1 MVAPALVFAGGV
13 AVGAAFATN
22 ALRARLARRRPR
34 RVLVG
39 LEVAE
44 ADQWRVL
51 RRPTSHEKN
60 TKKKSGRRDGDQKN
74 QKTKTRVGVFTNH
87 TGVCPRT
94 GRHVVDMLHA
104 CASVDVRAVFAPE
117 HGFRGE
123 KQAGHAPI
131 AETSD
136 TRTGASVVDAYQ
148 TRGDP
153 AALARVIA
161 RADVDCVVFDV
172 QDVGA
177 RFYTYLSSLYDLLV
191 AVARLNHG
199 SESESES
206 ESESARRGDDE
217 TRRGTR
223 KEHERERKSHRRVR
237 VVVLDRPNPLGGL
250 VTEGPTA
257 IEPGFGS
264 FVSRVA
270 VPIRHGMTLGELAL
284 LFNSTSFVGADPDNP
299 SQRAL
304 ATDDLR
310 VVRLK
315 RWRRE
320 MAWEDTRLPWV
331 PPSPN
336 VPSPT
341 SALAYAGT
349 CLLEATNVCEGR
361 GTTTPFELIGA
372 PWADYRLANEMNRRE
387 PIREPNGSLGSLGAR
402 VAATRDDATRRK
414 KKEKRRF
421 FRGSS
426 SVRDANGRWTRS
438 METRTKQPA
447 PPCVWR
453 EAHFTPSWGKEKD
466 VPCVGAAA
474 LFSRRDDDDARASFA
489 SRALFL
495 EGVEVLLALK
505 KLYPREFQWRE
516 GPGAPAW
523 TQTRAAPSASRPDT
537 RRSRVERASARAR
550 VLASPTKRSRSSRDA
565 PPKEGAAE
573 GKPHFIDLL
582 TGSPGLRLAMD
593 GAADPEQRRLAVERE
608 REKWEKQL
616 LAFEKSRRDA
626 LLYD

>member
-13 AVGAAFATN
+13 AVGAAVATN

-44 ADQWRVL
+44 AEGWHIL
-51 RRPTSHEKN
+51 RRPTSLLK
-60 TKKKSGRRDGDQKN
+60 TKKKSGRRRDGDR
-74 QKTKTRVGVFTNH
+74 KTMTRVGVFTNH

-123 KQAGHAPI
+123 KQAGHAPV
-131 AETSD
+131 AETCD
-136 TRTGASVVDAYQ
+136 VRTGARVVDAYQ

-199 SESESES
+199 SESEGESEGESESES
-206 ESESARRGDDE
+206 ESESARRGDDAT
-217 TRRGTR
+217 TRATR
-223 KEHERERKSHRRVR
+223 KKHRRERERERERKKKSRRRVR

-257 IEPGFGS
+257 IEAGFGS
-264 FVSRVA
+264 FVARVA

-284 LFNSTSFVGADPDNP
+284 LFNTSRFVGADPDNP
-299 SQRAL
+299 SRRAL
-304 ATDDLR
+304 DSDDVR
-310 VVRLK
+310 VARLK

-341 SALAYAGT
+341 SALAYVGT
-349 CLLEATNVCEGR
+349 CLLEATNASEGR
-361 GTTTPFELIGA
+361 GTTTPFELVGA
-372 PWADYRLANEMNRRE
+372 PWADARLAREMNRRE
-387 PIREPNGSLGSLGAR
+387 PNGAG
-402 VAATRDDATRRK
+402 DEATRRK
-414 KKEKRRF
+414 KKWRKRF
-421 FRGSS
+421 GGSS
-426 SVRDANGRWTRS
+426 STRDTTRWTRS
-438 METRTKQPA
+438 MNARPA
-447 PPCVWR
+447 PACVWR

-474 LFSRRDDDDARASFA
+474 LFSRRDDDDYSPVRASVA

-516 GPGAPAW
+516 GPGAPVPKP
-523 TQTRAAPSASRPDT
+523 APSASRPDT

-550 VLASPTKRSRSSRDA
+550 VLASPTKRWRSSRDA

-573 GKPHFIDLL
+573 GRPHFIDLL

-608 REKWEKQL
+608 GEKWEKQL

>member
-13 AVGAAFATN
+13 AVGAAVATN

-34 RVLVG
+34 PVLVG

-44 ADQWRVL
+44 AEGWRIL
-51 RRPTSHEKN
+51 RRPTSLLK
-60 TKKKSGRRDGDQKN
+60 TKKKSGSGRRDGDR
-74 QKTKTRVGVFTNH
+74 KTMTRVGVFTNH

-123 KQAGHAPI
+123 KQAGHAPV
-131 AETSD
+131 AETRD
-136 TRTGASVVDAYQ
+136 VRTGARVVDAYQ

-199 SESESES
+199 SESESEWSTS
-206 ESESARRGDDE
+206 ESESASESARRGDDAT
-217 TRRGTR
+217 TRATLTKKKKHR
-223 KEHERERKSHRRVR
+223 RERRRVR

-257 IEPGFGS
+257 IEAGFGS
-264 FVSRVA
+264 FVARVA

-284 LFNSTSFVGADPDNP
+284 LFNTSRFVGADPDNP
-299 SQRAL
+299 SRRAL
-304 ATDDLR
+304 DSDDVR
-310 VVRLK
+310 VARLK

-341 SALAYAGT
+341 SALAYVGT
-349 CLLEATNVCEGR
+349 CLLEATNASEGR
-361 GTTTPFELIGA
+361 GTTAPFELVGA
-372 PWADYRLANEMNRRE
+372 PWADARLAREMNRRE
-387 PIREPNGSLGSLGAR
+387 PNALPGDE
-402 VAATRDDATRRK
+402 ATRPLK
-414 KKEKRRF
+414 KKWRNRF
-421 FRGSS
+421 PRGSS
-426 SVRDANGRWTRS
+426 STRDTHTRWTRS
-438 METRTKQPA
+438 MNARPA
-447 PPCVWR
+447 PACVWR

-474 LFSRRDDDDARASFA
+474 LFSRRDDDDSSPVRASVA
-489 SRALFL
+489 SRALFF

-516 GPGAPAW
+516 GPGRTGVPKPAPKFV
-523 TQTRAAPSASRPDT
+523 SRPDT

-550 VLASPTKRSRSSRDA
+550 VLASPTKRWRSSRDA
-565 PPKEGAAE
+565 PHPLKKEGAADYL
-573 GKPHFIDLL
+573 PIRPRFIDLL

-608 REKWEKQL
+608 GEKWEKQL

-626 LLYD
+626 LLYHD